1 MPLDVGQ
8 VDPDIGALGDHS
20 LRPGSR
26 EETIHWLAVPDQL
39 TLSGLGV
46 RTCSQVVLTTVTID
60 VYPVAHVVEVTGLVC
75 GNLVEGFLRMDIS
88 L

>member
-8 VDPDIGALGDHS
+8 VDPDIGALGDDS

-26 EETIHWLAVPDQL
+26 QETVSRLAVPDQL
-39 TLSGLGV
+39 TLPGLGA
-46 RTCSQVVLTTVTID
+46 RTCGQVVLAAVTID
-60 VYPVAHVVEVTGLVC
+60 VYPVAHVVEVAGLVS
-75 GNLVEGFLRMDIS
+75 GNLVKGFLRMEIS